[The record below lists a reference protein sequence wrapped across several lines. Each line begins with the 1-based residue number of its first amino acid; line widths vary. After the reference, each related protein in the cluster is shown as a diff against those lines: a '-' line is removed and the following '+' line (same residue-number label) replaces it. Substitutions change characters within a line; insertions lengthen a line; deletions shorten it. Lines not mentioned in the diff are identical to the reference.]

1 MKKIYILLMA
11 TAALAGLSSCQKKFD
26 TKSYAPNKPL
36 PTYGGFSSSNEIEA
50 ANLIDY
56 WNFSGTLTDSVSK
69 LPGTATGST
78 FGTGISGQG
87 FVNALNQYA
96 ICKSSPAIAALQTF
110 TVSVWV
116 NTPPP
121 TTGILD
127 FFTLSNTTQFWGN
140 IEMFFDNGSN
150 NTDAHF
156 RVHMAQS
163 GSDNTFA
170 AEVPG
175 CFGKWVNLIFSYAA
189 DGSCVLYIN
198 GAAIPLPSGATKA
211 TAGSLSGPLV
221 FTNVGN
227 VVFGC
232 PQFMT
237 TPSQTSGATA
247 QPWAS
252 YLVGSIDQVRV
263 YNTVLT
269 PTEALA
275 LYNLE
280 KIGR

>member
-1 MKKIYILLMA
+1 MKKIYISLMA
-11 TAALAGLSSCQKKFD
+11 VALLAGLSSCQKKFD
-26 TKSYAPNKPL
+26 TKSYAPTKPL
-36 PTYGGFSSSNEIEA
+36 PTYGGFNSSNEIES

-69 LPGTATGST
+69 LPGIATGST
-78 FGTGISGQG
+78 FGTGVSGQG

-96 ICKSSPAIAALQTF
+96 VCQSSPAIAAIQSF
-110 TVSVWV
+110 TVSAWI

-121 TTGILD
+121 TTGVLD
-127 FFTLSNTTQFWGN
+127 YFSLSNTTQFWGN
-140 IEMFFDNGSN
+140 IEIFFDNGST

-156 RVHMAQS
+156 RAHLSQS
-163 GSDNTFA
+163 GGDNTFA

-175 CFGKWVNLIFSYAA
+175 CFDKWVNLIFSYDVSGA
-189 DGSCVLYIN
+189 CVLYVN
-198 GAAIPLPSGATKA
+198 GAAIPLPAGAKMV
-211 TAGSLSGPLV
+211 TAGSLKGPLA

-237 TPSQTSGATA
+237 NPSQTSGTTS